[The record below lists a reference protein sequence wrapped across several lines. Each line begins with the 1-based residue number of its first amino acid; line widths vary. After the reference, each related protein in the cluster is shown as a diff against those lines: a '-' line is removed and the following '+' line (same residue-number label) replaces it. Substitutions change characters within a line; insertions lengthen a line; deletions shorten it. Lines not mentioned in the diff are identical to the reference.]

1 MQIRDEHL
9 YHGAAL
15 NQIAEHKKFT
25 AINAL
30 EVRGTMSRSAFR
42 INAKTDVYLKYATKP
57 AGKFKEYQFT
67 FTKNHRVELKNIVDV
82 GGELYIALV
91 CVRDKHICCI
101 TYQEF
106 EKLLEARRKSA
117 GRAEAQFVILVTL
130 SPGEAFRAYVNS
142 PGKKGKFLRPKLKI
156 PRNRFPECVVK

>member
-1 MQIRDEHL
+1 MRIRDEHL

-25 AINAL
+25 AINTL
-30 EVRGTMSRSAFR
+30 KVKGKVSRSAFR
-42 INAKTDVYLKYATKP
+42 INAQTDVYLKYARKT
-57 AGKFKEYQFT
+57 AGKFKEYQFI
-67 FTKNHRVELKNIVDV
+67 FTKDHRAELKNIVDA
-82 GGELYIALV
+82 GGDLYIVLV

-117 GRAEAQFVILVTL
+117 GRVEAQFVILVTL

-142 PGKKGKFLRPKLKI
+142 PGKRGKFLKPKLKI
-156 PRNRFPECVVK
+156 PRNRFPENVVK